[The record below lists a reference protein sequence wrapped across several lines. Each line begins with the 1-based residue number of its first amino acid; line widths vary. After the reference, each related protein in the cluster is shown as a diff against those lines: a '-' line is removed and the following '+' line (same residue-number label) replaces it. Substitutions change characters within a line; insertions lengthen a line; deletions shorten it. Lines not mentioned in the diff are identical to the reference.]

1 MKSDAIRKLRK
12 KLADGETVHGLWVT
26 LESASITEMAVAL
39 GLDWVVIDAEHGHLD
54 WSDILDHVRATVRS
68 DTVCLVRVAEQSVGL
83 VKRALDIGADGVV
96 IPWVESAE
104 QLREA
109 VTFAKYP
116 PEGKRGI
123 GAERAT
129 CWGKCFTNSV
139 TEANEHVMV
148 VPIIE
153 TVAGGRAIEAI
164 TEVDGV
170 EIVFLG
176 PADYSSSAGF
186 PGQWEGPGVAEEL
199 LRIKDT
205 VRRAGKFCGVVATSN
220 ANIDERQQQGFQMIG
235 VGLDAGLL
243 LRSLTD
249 TLGGLGM
256 STTISPTFVPENR
269 PDLAAKV
276 APMKKPPENFRPDR
290 SEVMNDVGT
299 GKKIEIDR
307 GVIFE
312 CLVGAHN
319 GAKNLT
325 TGIVTFEP
333 SARLAYHTHEFSE
346 SVTLLEG
353 QAVLECEG
361 RRYDLEPLDN
371 VVIPRGVAHHVF
383 NASASK
389 PAMLHVAMPTST
401 PARTLVERSF
411 SRKAFQEL
419 IDGFPG
425 AERVNRHKTA
435 KRFEAGAG
443 ATFIDFFNKDLVP
456 GIEMSGGYGLFAPGG
471 RLPCH
476 IHDFDESICI
486 IQGVAT
492 CLVEGKKYLMS
503 DNSTA
508 LQPRGRCHY
517 FVNESR
523 EAMAMLWVYAG
534 PVPERLVLDESNC
547 TPAGAPWK

>member
-1 MKSDAIRKLRK
+1 VKSDAIRSLRK
-12 KLADGETVHGLWVT
+12 KLASGQPVHGLWVT
-26 LESASITEMAVAL
+26 LESASVTEMAVAL

-54 WSDILDHVRATVRS
+54 WSDILNHVRATVRS
-68 DTVCLVRVAEQSVGL
+68 ETVCLVRVAEQSVGL

-96 IPWVESAE
+96 VPWVESAE
-104 QLREA
+104 QLREC
-109 VTFAKYP
+109 VSFAKYP

-139 TEANEHVMV
+139 TEANDHVLV

-153 TVAGGRAIEAI
+153 TVAGGRAIEQI
-164 TEVDGV
+164 CDVDGV

-176 PADYSSSAGF
+176 PADYSSSAGY
-186 PGQWEGPGVAEEL
+186 PGQWEGPGVAEDL
-199 LRIKDT
+199 LRIKD
-205 VRRAGKFCGVVATSN
+205 VVKRHGKHCGVVATGN
-220 ANIDERQQQGFQMIG
+220 ANIDERRQQGFSVIG

-269 PDLAAKV
+269 PDLAARV
-276 APMKKPPENFRPDR
+276 APMPKPPENFRPDR
-290 SEVMNDVGT
+290 RELMNDVGT

-307 GVIFE
+307 GVVFE

-319 GAKNLT
+319 NAKNLT
-325 TGIVTFEP
+325 TGIVTFRP
-333 SARLAYHTHEFSE
+333 SAELAYHTHEFSE
-346 SVTLLEG
+346 SVTLLSG
-353 QAVLECEG
+353 QAVMEVEG

-383 NASASK
+383 NPSGTE
-389 PAMLHVAMPTST
+389 PAVLHIAMPTST
-401 PARTLVERSF
+401 PSRTLVERGF
-411 SRKAFQEL
+411 TRKAVQEL

-425 AERVNRHKTA
+425 AERVNRYKTA
-435 KRFEAGAG
+435 KRTEAGPG
-443 ATFIDFFNKDLVP
+443 ATFIDFFNKDLMP
-456 GIEMSGGYGLFAPGG
+456 GIEMSGGYGLFRPGG

-492 CLVEGKKYLMS
+492 CIVEGKRYTMS
-503 DNSTA
+503 GNSSA

-517 FVNESR
+517 FVNESKDL
-523 EAMAMLWVYAG
+523 MAMIWVYAG
-534 PVPERLVLDESNC
+534 PTPERLVLDEKNC
-547 TPAGAPWK
+547 TPDGAPWK

>member
-1 MKSDAIRKLRK
+1 MKSDAIRKFRQK
-12 KLADGETVHGLWVT
+12 ISAGQQVHGLWVT

-54 WSDILDHVRATVRS
+54 WSDILSHVRATVRS

-104 QLREA
+104 QARES
-109 VTFAKYP
+109 VEFAKYP

-129 CWGKCFTNSV
+129 CWGKCFTDAV
-139 TEANEHVMV
+139 TEANEHVLV

-153 TVAGGRAIEAI
+153 TVAGGRDVDAICK
-164 TEVDGV
+164 VPGV

-199 LRIKDT
+199 LRIKD
-205 VRRAGKFCGVVATSN
+205 VVKRNGKTCGVVATGN
-220 ANIDERQQQGFQMIG
+220 ANIEQRRQQGFQMIG
-235 VGLDAGLL
+235 LGLDAGLL
-243 LRSLTD
+243 LQSLTD
-249 TLGGLGM
+249 TLAGLGM
-256 STTISPTFVPENR
+256 STAISPTFVPENR

-276 APMKKPPENFRPDR
+276 GAMARPPEDFRPDR
-290 SEVMNDVGT
+290 PEVMNPIGT

-307 GVIFE
+307 GVVFE
-312 CLVGAHN
+312 ALVGAHN
-319 GAKNLT
+319 GARNLT

-333 SARLAYHTHEFSE
+333 GAQLAYHTHTFSE

-353 QAVLECEG
+353 AAVVEVEG

-371 VVIPRGVAHHVF
+371 VVIPPGVAHHVF
-383 NASASK
+383 NPSASAS
-389 PAMLHVAMPTST
+389 AVLHVAMASSNPS
-401 PARTLVERSF
+401 RTLVERSF
-411 SRKAFQEL
+411 SRKAVQEL

-435 KRFEAGAG
+435 RRFEAGAG
-443 ATFIDFFNKDLVP
+443 ATFIDFFNKDLMP
-456 GIEMSGGYGLFAPGG
+456 GIEMSGGYGRFTPGG

-486 IQGVAT
+486 IEGTAT
-492 CLVEGKKYLMS
+492 CLVEGRRYSMS
-503 DNSTA
+503 GNSTA

-523 EAMAMLWVYAG
+523 EPMAMLWVYAG
-534 PVPERLVLDESNC
+534 PVPERLVLEERNC
-547 TPAGAPWK
+547 TPEGAPWK